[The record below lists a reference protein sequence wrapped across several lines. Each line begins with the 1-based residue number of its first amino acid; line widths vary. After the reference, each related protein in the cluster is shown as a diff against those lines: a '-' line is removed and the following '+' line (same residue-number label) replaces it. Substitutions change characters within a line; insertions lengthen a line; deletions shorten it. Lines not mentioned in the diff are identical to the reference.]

1 MSTVMVR
8 CFNCGREAERE
19 KNRAYAAY
27 CRNCQFVFAART
39 TARDEANGQA
49 ESTVDRR
56 CVPSAELAG
65 KGATLVGYALVDA
78 Q

>member
-1 MSTVMVR
+1 MVR
-8 CFNCGREAERE
+8 CFNCGTEAERE
-19 KNRAYAAY
+19 KNRAFVAY

-49 ESTVDRR
+49 ESTVGRR
-56 CVPSAELAG
+56 CVPSADLTA
-65 KGATLVGYALVDA
+65 KSATLAGYALAEA